1 MSFQPTN
8 ELETL
13 IYAGDGDAVL
23 ALLEGMP
30 AADRSAQAERLEVV
44 TDLMRYWWWNREV
57 VHASWGMLATD
68 GQRDALAVAALA
80 CAPVEQASRFRL
92 PAKRAVEVVKRI
104 RPEGTGRLA
113 REFAAKGHIAA
124 ALQLA
129 AEGLSPYELDE
140 EGVTRL
146 IAMPRWNHYTRE
158 YLVENREA
166 LQPVLLKIFDVEGS
180 SEDNL
185 AGIDK
190 YCKSERTWAWHLERL
205 CEDGW
210 FSRAE
215 LLDCCLGTLARDWP
229 QFRSGWFS
237 RFHDQLA
244 PTFEEM
250 APNAARYL
258 GMLQSRI
265 PPTVT
270 LALKACAKLFDKN
283 QLGQR
288 ELLEALPAALLS
300 AVKAHI
306 ISALKMLDSVVKR
319 DPASANAVALV
330 AIGGLQH
337 TDPDVQL
344 AIVERIAK
352 WGMDAKGREA
362 LQSMASYV
370 AASVKPRLDVMLAS
384 GPSPTANEWREIIL
398 PARAK
403 PMSPLDPSRAL
414 QVPASLDDLVAM
426 CARLLED
433 ESDLDLLEAAF
444 AAVLR
449 AMPFTD
455 DDRARFAPV
464 LKRARKVKMD
474 LYEMKACVC
483 GEFARLLLRLIAGE
497 QRECSHSRSG
507 ALGLLVERFDDA
519 STFDLATHRGGFIDP
534 AVLVHRAK
542 ELGPGLALLPL
553 RVQVRA
559 LLRLAPLA
567 DAASLA
573 GAQRLPVTP
582 FSQALCYALGGDWP
596 TEPDEALC
604 LAACR
609 IRHHGSDDP
618 IALLAFG
625 AGRPDGAVA
634 AQVDLYNALVKW
646 DHGEFFEPRASVAA
660 PQPAV
665 DSTLLASYRYQG
677 FWNDSE
683 ALILFGASLFP
694 SSHEA
699 VYADALPGLAH
710 NLQYADV
717 QWHHGA
723 WVRLLG
729 EPITEMTPAATKTL
743 ALALMGKD
751 PGRLARAVDA
761 FVAASLDGRLD
772 VDALGR
778 ALLDLIPLEYFMASR
793 LATSLAMAA
802 AADPRMAPVVLAL
815 LGRLCAVPGGELPRD
830 MAKLLQLM
838 QELVLR
844 NKLRPRPTA
853 LVDLERLPLTGK
865 AQTVRRALLE
875 AVVTL
880 THVA

>member
-8 ELETL
+8 ELETQ

-23 ALLEGMP
+23 ALLEAMP
-30 AADRSAQAERLEVV
+30 AAERAAQAERLGVV

-68 GQRDALAVAALA
+68 GQRDAIAVAALA
-80 CAPVEQASRFRL
+80 CLPAEEAARFRL

-104 RPEGTGRLA
+104 RPEGTGSLA
-113 REFAAKGHIAA
+113 REFAARGHIAA
-124 ALQLA
+124 AMQLA

-140 EGVTRL
+140 DGVTRL

-158 YLVENREA
+158 YLVENRET
-166 LQPVLLKIFDVEGS
+166 LQPVLLKIFEVEGN

-190 YCKSERTWAWHLERL
+190 YCKTERTWAWQLKRL

-210 FSRAE
+210 FSRTE
-215 LLDCCLGTLARDWP
+215 LLDSCLGTLERDWP

-244 PTFEEM
+244 PTLEEM

-270 LALKACAKLFDKN
+270 LALKACAKLFDKK
-283 QLGQR
+283 QLGQG
-288 ELLEALPAALLS
+288 ELLEALPAVMLS
-300 AVKAHI
+300 AVKAQI
-306 ISALKMLDSVVKR
+306 TAALKMLDSVLKR
-319 DPASANAVALV
+319 DPASANAAALV

-337 TDPDVQL
+337 TDPDVQQ
-344 AIVERIAK
+344 AIAERIAK
-352 WGMDAKGREA
+352 WGMDAEGREA
-362 LQSMASYV
+362 LQSMAPYA
-370 AASVKPRLDVMLAS
+370 AASVKPKLDALLAS
-384 GPSPTANEWREIIL
+384 DPAPTEHGWREIVL
-398 PARAK
+398 PPRAK
-403 PMSPLDPSRAL
+403 PMSPLAPSRAL

-433 ESDLDLLEAAF
+433 ESDLDLFETAF
-444 AAVLR
+444 AALLR
-449 AMPFTD
+449 AMPLAD

-474 LYEMKACVC
+474 PYEMKSCVS
-483 GEFARLLLRLIAGE
+483 GEFARLLLRLVAGE
-497 QRECSHSRSG
+497 QRDAVHRRTG
-507 ALGLLVERFDDA
+507 ALGVLVERFDDA

-534 AVLVHRAK
+534 AVLVQRAK
-542 ELGPGLALLPL
+542 ELGAAMEQLPL

-559 LLRLAPLA
+559 LLRLAPSA
-567 DAASLA
+567 DAAILA
-573 GAQRLPVTP
+573 AAQELPATP
-582 FSQALCYALGGDWP
+582 FGQALCYALGGDWP
-596 TEPDEALC
+596 VQPNEALC

-609 IRHHGSDDP
+609 IRHPGLDDP

-625 AGRPDGAVA
+625 AGRPDGAMV
-634 AQVDLYNALVKW
+634 AQVDLYNELVKW
-646 DHGEFFEPRASVAA
+646 EGGEFFEPRASVVA

-665 DSTLLASYRYQG
+665 DSTLLAPYRFQG

-723 WVRLLG
+723 WVRLLA

-772 VDALGR
+772 VDALGKT
-778 ALLDLIPLEYFMASR
+778 LLELIPLEYFMAAR

-802 AADPRMAPVVLAL
+802 GADPAMPPVAVAL
-815 LGRLCAVPGGELPRD
+815 LGRLCAVPSGEVPRD

-838 QELVLR
+838 QELVLQYR
-844 NKLRPRPTA
+844 LRPHPTA
-853 LVDLERLPLTGK
+853 LADLERLPLTGK
-865 AQTVRRALLE
+865 AQTVRRALLD
-875 AVVTL
+875 AIVTL
-880 THVA
+880 PHAA

>member
-30 AADRSAQAERLEVV
+30 VAERSAQAERLGVV
-44 TDLMRYWWWNREV
+44 ADLMRYWWWNREV
-57 VHASWGMLATD
+57 VHASWGMLATE
-68 GQRDALAVAALA
+68 GQRDALAVAALV
-80 CAPVEQASRFRL
+80 CAQAEQASRYRL
-92 PAKRAVEVVKRI
+92 SAKRAVEVVRRM
-104 RPEGTGRLA
+104 RPAGAASLA
-113 REFAAKGHIAA
+113 REFAGKGHIAA

-129 AEGLSPYELDE
+129 AEGLSPYVFDD
-140 EGVTRL
+140 EGVTQL

-158 YLVENREA
+158 YLVENRET
-166 LQPVLLKIFDVEGS
+166 LQPVLLKIFEVEGN

-190 YCKSERTWAWHLERL
+190 YCKTDRTWAWQLERL

-210 FSRAE
+210 YSRAQ
-215 LLDCCLGTLARDWP
+215 LLDCCLGTLERDWP
-229 QFRSGWFS
+229 QFRAGWFS

-244 PTFEEM
+244 PTLEEM

-258 GMLQSRI
+258 GLLQSRI

-270 LALKACAKLFDKN
+270 LALKACAKLFDKKVLE
-283 QLGQR
+283 QK
-288 ELLEALPAALLS
+288 ELLEALPPVLLS
-300 AVKAHI
+300 AVKAQI
-306 ISALKMLDSVVKR
+306 TAALKILDSVVKR
-319 DPASANAVALV
+319 DPASANAASLV
-330 AIGGLQH
+330 AIAGLQH
-337 TDPDVQL
+337 TDPDVQQ

-352 WGMDAKGREA
+352 WGMDADGREA
-362 LQSMASYV
+362 LQGMAPYV
-370 AASVKPRLDVMLAS
+370 VASVRPMLDGLLAS
-384 GPSPTANEWREIIL
+384 GPVPAVAEWREIVL
-398 PARAK
+398 PQSAR

-414 QVPASLDDLVAM
+414 PVPASLDDLVAI

-433 ESDLDLLEAAF
+433 ESDLDLFEVAF
-444 AAVLR
+444 AALLR

-455 DDRARFAPV
+455 ENRARFAPV

-474 LYEMKACVC
+474 PYEMKSCVS
-483 GEFARLLLRLIAGE
+483 GEFARFLLRVVAGE
-497 QRECSHSRSG
+497 QLECTHGRKG
-507 ALGLLVERFDDA
+507 ALGVLVERFEDA

-534 AVLVHRAK
+534 AVLVQRAM
-542 ELGPGLALLPL
+542 ELGAAVERLPL

-559 LLRLAPLA
+559 LLRLAPME
-567 DAASLA
+567 DAAMLA
-573 GAQRLPVTP
+573 AARGLTATP

-596 TEPDEALC
+596 AQPDQALC
-604 LAACR
+604 LAASR
-609 IRHHGSDDP
+609 IRHPRADDP
-618 IALLAFG
+618 VASRTFG
-625 AGRPDGAVA
+625 TGLPDGAMA
-634 AQVDLYNALVKW
+634 ARVVLYNEFVKSQYG
-646 DHGEFFEPRASVAA
+646 DFVRARVNVPA

-665 DSTLLASYRYQG
+665 DSLLLAPYRYQD
-677 FWNDSE
+677 FWNASE

-699 VYADALPGLAH
+699 VYADALPGLAQ

-729 EPITEMTPAATKTL
+729 EPVTEMTPAATKTL

-772 VDALGR
+772 VEALGQS
-778 ALLDLIPLEYFMASR
+778 LLDLIPLEYFMAAR
-793 LATSLAMAA
+793 LAASLAMSA
-802 AADPRMAPVVLAL
+802 AADPGMPPVVLAL
-815 LGRLCAVPGGELPRD
+815 LGRLCAMPAGEVPRD

-838 QELVLR
+838 QELVLQYR
-844 NKLRPRPTA
+844 LRPQAAA
-853 LVDLERLPLTGK
+853 LADLESLRLTGK
-865 AQTVRRALLE
+865 AHTVRRSLLE
-875 AVVTL
+875 AVTL
-880 THVA
+880 PHAA

>member
-1 MSFQPTN
+1 MSFLPTN

-23 ALLEGMP
+23 AFLERKP
-30 AADRSAQAERLEVV
+30 AAERSALAERLGVV
-44 TDLMRYWWWNREV
+44 TDAMRYWWWNREV
-57 VHASWGMLATD
+57 VHSSWGMLATD
-68 GQRDALAVAALA
+68 GQRDAIAVAGLA
-80 CAPVEQASRFRL
+80 CMPTDEASRFRL
-92 PAKRAVEVVKRI
+92 PAKRTVEVVERI
-104 RPEGTGRLA
+104 RPEGTGDLA
-113 REFAAKGHIAA
+113 RAFAAKGHIAA

-129 AEGLSPYELDE
+129 AEGLSSYELDE

-158 YLVENREA
+158 YLVENRDT
-166 LQPVLLKIFDVEGS
+166 LQPVLLKIFEVEGN

-190 YCKSERTWAWHLERL
+190 YCKSERTWAWQLERL

-210 FSRAE
+210 YSRAE
-215 LLDCCLGTLARDWP
+215 LLDCCLGTLERDWP

-244 PTFEEM
+244 PTLEEM
-250 APNAARYL
+250 TPNAARYL

-270 LALKACAKLFDKN
+270 LALKACAKLYDKK
-283 QLGQR
+283 QLAQR
-288 ELLEALPAALLS
+288 ELLDALPAVLLS
-300 AVKAHI
+300 AVKAQI
-306 ISALKMLDSVVKR
+306 TAALKMLDAVVKR
-319 DPASANAVALV
+319 DPTSANAAALV

-337 TDPDVQL
+337 TDPDVQQ
-344 AIVERIAK
+344 AIAERIAK
-352 WGMDAKGREA
+352 WGMDAEGREA
-362 LQSMASYV
+362 LQSMAPFV
-370 AASVKPRLDVMLAS
+370 AASVKPKLDALLAS
-384 GPSPTANEWREIIL
+384 DPASSASGWQEIVL
-398 PARAK
+398 PPRAG
-403 PMSPLDPSRAL
+403 PMSPLHPSRAL
-414 QVPASLDDLVAM
+414 QVPDSLDDLVAM
-426 CARLLED
+426 CARLIED
-433 ESDLDLLEAAF
+433 ESDLDLFEGAF
-444 AAVLR
+444 AALL
-449 AMPFTD
+449 AALPFSD

-474 LYEMKACVC
+474 AYEMKSCVS
-483 GEFARLLLRLIAGE
+483 GEFARMLLRLVADE
-497 QRECSHSRSG
+497 QLDCTHSRSG
-507 ALGLLVERFDDA
+507 ALGVLVERFDDA

-534 AVLVHRAK
+534 AVLVQRAK
-542 ELGPGLALLPL
+542 ELGDGVAQLPL

-559 LLRLAPLA
+559 LLRLAPSAGTAILA
-567 DAASLA
+567 LA
-573 GAQRLPVTP
+573 QELPATP
-582 FSQALCYALGGDWP
+582 FNQALCYALGGDWP
-596 TEPDEALC
+596 VQPDEALC
-604 LAACR
+604 LAASR
-609 IRHHGSDDP
+609 IRHPGSDDP

-634 AQVDLYNALVKW
+634 AQVELYNELVKW
-646 DHGEFFEPRASVAA
+646 EHGEYVQPRASVAA
-660 PQPAV
+660 PQPPV
-665 DSTLLASYRYQG
+665 DSILLAPYRYQG

-723 WVRLLG
+723 WIRLLG
-729 EPITEMTPAATKTL
+729 EPTTAMTPAATKTL

-772 VDALGR
+772 VDALGQ
-778 ALLDLIPLEYFMASR
+778 ALLDLIPLEYFMGAR
-793 LATSLAMAA
+793 LAASLAMSA
-802 AADPRMAPVVLAL
+802 AADPGMPSVVLTL
-815 LGRLCAVPGGELPRD
+815 LGRLCAVPAGGVPRD

-838 QELVLR
+838 QELVLQYR
-844 NKLRPRPTA
+844 LRPQAAA
-853 LVDLERLPLTGK
+853 LADLESLPLTGK
-865 AQTVRRALLE
+865 ARTVRRSLLD
-875 AVVTL
+875 AVSSSRM
-880 THVA
+880 